1 MKNFLIALTA
11 VVALAA
17 CTKNACTKKEE
28 APATVEVNAS
38 DVPADAK
45 VVEVPAD
52 EAATSEQK

>member
-17 CTKNACTKKEE
+17 CTKKEE
-28 APATVEVNAS
+28 APAPVEVNAS